1 MSSEAL
7 PQIVNFTAV
16 VVFLG
21 VFGRKP
27 MQAFLSA
34 RSEGIKKL
42 IDESESESKQV
53 TAQLRLAEKNATEKE
68 VHAKQLREDASN
80 MVSRHKERAL
90 EAAKNESARI
100 VKEGELLGAGELH
113 KKKEALQQE
122 ISEKSVAL
130 AQKYLSNQL
139 EGKDK
144 EKLIAE
150 YISLV
155 AHGKA

>member
-27 MQAFLSA
+27 LQTFLAA

-42 IDESESESKQV
+42 IDEAESESKQV
-53 TAQLRLAEKNATEKE
+53 TAQLKLAEKNTLEKE
-68 VHAKQLREDASN
+68 AHAKQLREDATQ
-80 MVSRHKERAL
+80 MVARHKERAL
-90 EAAKNESARI
+90 EAAKHESSRI
-100 VKEGELLGAGELH
+100 VKEGELLGTGELH

-155 AHGKA
+155 GHGKA